1 MPEHRRRWAKTD
13 ATQQRILNSAT
24 RVFRERGY
32 SAATIGEVVTASGAS
47 TGSIY
52 HHFGG
57 KEGIAAALYLR
68 ALTDYQAGFLAA
80 LRARRGPRAGIE
92 AVVRHDIEWI
102 EAHPAAARLLLA
114 DREAQAAA
122 GGSAELRAANRAFFA
137 AVQAWLAP
145 HVADGAIRRLDPD
158 LFEALV
164 LGPSHEY
171 ARHRL
176 AGRATTPLAAAGRV
190 LAAAAWSAVSP

>member
-1 MPEHRRRWAKTD
+1 M
-13 ATQQRILNSAT
+13 
-24 RVFRERGY
+24 
-32 SAATIGEVVTASGAS
+32 
-47 TGSIY
+47 
-52 HHFGG
+52 
-57 KEGIAAALYLR
+57 
-68 ALTDYQAGFLAA
+68 
-80 LRARRGPRAGIE
+80 
-92 AVVRHDIEWI
+92 RHDLDWI

-122 GGSAELRAANRAFFA
+122 GGSTELRDANRAFFT

-145 HVADGAIRRLDPD
+145 HVAAGAIRSLDPD

-176 AGRATTPLAAAGRV
+176 AGRATTSAAAARRV

>member
-1 MPEHRRRWAKTD
+1 MPEPDSPAPAAAPAREAVLD
-13 ATQQRILNSAT
+13 AALTLFT
-24 RVFRERGY
+24 RRGY
-32 SAATIGEVVTASGAS
+32 EATTVEEIRRASGAS
-47 TGSIY
+47 IGSIY

-80 LRARRGPRAGIE
+80 LHARRGPRAGIE
-92 AVVRHDIEWI
+92 AVVRHDLDWI
-102 EAHPAAARLLLA
+102 EAHSAAARLLLA

-122 GGSAELRAANRAFFA
+122 GGSTELRNANRAFFT

-145 HVADGAIRRLDPD
+145 HVAAGAIRSLDPD

-176 AGRATTPLAAAGRV
+176 AGRATTSAAAARRV